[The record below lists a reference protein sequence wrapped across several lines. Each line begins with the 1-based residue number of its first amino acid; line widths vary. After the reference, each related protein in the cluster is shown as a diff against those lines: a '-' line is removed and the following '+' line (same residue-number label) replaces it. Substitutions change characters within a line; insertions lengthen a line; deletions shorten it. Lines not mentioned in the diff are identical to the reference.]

1 MAINLSRQYLTIR
14 KSYFPVIEQ
23 AVSTLPSPRV
33 DALLADVIADV
44 ILNLPVRETGKVPA
58 DFNRAMESALHNHD
72 LAAMTELG
80 QRGLNLNSS
89 LPLSPSF
96 ISACLGAIRLADS
109 TTPEIKCLRVL
120 GTLGGVR
127 LRPEV
132 TMREIYKYRYAPS
145 GVQVPKVGATQ
156 G

>member
-1 MAINLSRQYLTIR
+1 MAINLSREYLTIR

-33 DALLADVIADV
+33 DALLADVIGDV
-44 ILNLPVRETGKVPA
+44 ILNLRVRETGKVPA
-58 DFNRAMESALHNHD
+58 DFNRAMESALRSHD
-72 LAAMTELG
+72 LAGMAELG

-96 ISACLGAIRLADS
+96 TSACLATIRLTDS

-120 GTLGGVR
+120 GTLGVVR

-132 TMREIYKYRYAPS
+132 TMREISKYRYAP
-145 GVQVPKVGATQ
+145 PR
-156 G
+156 